1 MLCSRRTGIGGYQ
14 TGGQSLASGLF
25 SRGVSGERGTH
36 LFSEEYDCA
45 DFDDWWQFILK
56 TDPTWATGRG
66 DARREWDKR
75 RFKAYGRYQAKK
87 GVALQSQTQ
96 KWKAGYRTTPAK
108 WLRGEHEADYV
119 PETKKAAQFERWT
132 CPHEKPCHSRHWCE
146 VVLRQETA

>member
-1 MLCSRRTGIGGYQ
+1 
-14 TGGQSLASGLF
+14 
-25 SRGVSGERGTH
+25 

-75 RFKAYGRYQAKK
+75 RFKAYGRFQCKK

-119 PETKKAAQFERWT
+119 PEAKVAAEKRDCTHTPRCHNAIWCRVVTER
-132 CPHEKPCHSRHWCE
+132 ESG
-146 VVLRQETA
+146 AA